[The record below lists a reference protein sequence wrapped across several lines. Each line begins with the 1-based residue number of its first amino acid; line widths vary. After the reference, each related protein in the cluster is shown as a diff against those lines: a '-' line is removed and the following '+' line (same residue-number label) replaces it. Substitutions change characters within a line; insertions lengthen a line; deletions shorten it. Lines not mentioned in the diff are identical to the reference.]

1 MKFSEYILEGR
12 VDDFKSKYA
21 QKFSREVLDRMAASI
36 QPKYLMWAGSVVDS
50 INLEDNLN
58 KVVYALDNFD
68 KLSSNLV
75 KTDINQYKS
84 LNELMETLQT
94 YSNRERRQFKQVEGG
109 NVVYEDKRFYVVN
122 PLTHQSSC
130 YYGKGT
136 KWCTAADSNHHFNE
150 HNSDG
155 KLFYII
161 DKALPT
167 SDPNYK
173 VALLLKFDGDKSFW
187 SATDEKMKNGWF
199 EAHNPFHKQI
209 MSAVDAYMNQNYK
222 EQIELYKDKERAKE
236 EKKRLERLRIQGMI
250 NERQEEAQERRE
262 TGEWDLTNPN
272 IDEEGLRANAL
283 LKFLETSGDY
293 LILTNNDREKIASLR
308 SEIERL
314 NAEYEASDD
323 ARTDLLDSVT
333 ELEDELEGYSE
344 YIDVYSLTP
353 TGEFYEMQEFQ
364 LVTEINGATYAVGD
378 DDEMQNTAKE
388 YVEQL
393 IDDIGYDGFNKN
405 FVSNY
410 IDEESV
416 IEYFRDFYSDDV
428 NDNPESYFEDDQRNL
443 SKKQQDQ
450 IKFNRNK
457 IEQIKAAIDNFT
469 DMMDD
474 MEDEEEIESLQE
486 RIDGMEEQVTELE
499 EEIEEIESEPDGDF
513 PDDLIEEKIDEL
525 AEDVR
530 GEITY
535 KMEEFGLNI
544 NDYIDKDDFIQGVID
559 EDGYGTVN
567 GYDGSADEV
576 YVKNVLFYVMRIN

>member
-21 QKFSREVLDRMAASI
+21 QKFSNEVLDRMAASI
-36 QPKYLMWAGSVVDS
+36 QPKYLMWAGSVIDP

-84 LNELMETLQT
+84 LNELIEALQT
-94 YSNRERRQFKQVEGG
+94 YSNKERRQFKQVEGG

-199 EAHNPFHKQI
+199 ETHNPFHKQI
-209 MSAVDAYMNQNYK
+209 MSAVDDYMNENYK
-222 EQIELYKDKERAKE
+222 EQIELYKDKERVKE
-236 EKKRLERLRIQGMI
+236 EKKRQERLRIQRMV

-272 IDEEGLRANAL
+272 IDEEGLNANAL
-283 LKFLETSGDY
+283 LKYLESQGDY
-293 LILTNNDREKIASLR
+293 QILTNQDREKIASLR

-314 NAEYEASDD
+314 NAEYEASNET
-323 ARTDLLDSVT
+323 RTDLLDSVT
-333 ELEDELEGYSE
+333 ELEDELESYSE

-364 LVTEINGATYAVGD
+364 LVTEINGASYAVGD
-378 DDEMQNTAKE
+378 AREMQETAEE
-388 YVEQL
+388 YIEQL
-393 IDDIGYDGFNKN
+393 IDDVGYDGFNKN
-405 FVSNY
+405 FVNNY

-457 IEQIKAAIDNFT
+457 IEQIKTAIDNFT

-535 KMEEFGLNI
+535 KMEEFGLSI
-544 NDYIDKDDFIQGVID
+544 NDYIDKDAFIQGVID